1 MCECYRIDGPFIGA
15 DPDCPLHGRSPVK
28 AEPVLTEEQVAA
40 LSRAL
45 QVLCTS
51 TDPDATAALTS
62 LRIAFRAQG
71 DVPAAVLT
79 CISRQLEIDQ
89 W

>member
-1 MCECYRIDGPFIGA
+1 
-15 DPDCPLHGRSPVK
+15 VK
-28 AEPVLTEEQVAA
+28 AEPVLTEEQTAA

-51 TDPDATAALTS
+51 TDPDATVAIAA

-71 DVPAAVLT
+71 DVPTTVLSH
-79 CISRQLEIDQ
+79 ISRQLELDQ